1 VRTQPRCRSAACDW
15 LEGVTTSPR
24 PARPQIVLS
33 VVRTEWLTPRM
44 VRVIAGGPGFADL
57 VGNPTA
63 PLGSTDKYTKII
75 FAKPELAL
83 LPPYNLEAL
92 RESLPQEDWPVTRT
106 YTIRWIDEAAQQVA
120 IDFVVHGSADTGSA
134 DTGSAET
141 GSAEPGSAEP
151 GSEGIAGPWA
161 ASAVAGDP
169 LVLGGVGGAYAPSA
183 DADWHV
189 LAGDESA
196 LPAISSALEFMAAD
210 ARGVAHIEVE
220 DDADVQPLRAPA
232 GVRIDWILRGHDRV
246 VGTLADAVDA
256 SFDTSFDAAVAA
268 GELPADATVQVFAHG
283 ERESMKAIRAVL
295 ARRGIPRERISLSGY
310 WAYGRTE
317 DRFQAEKREPIGQI
331 EA

>member
-1 VRTQPRCRSAACDW
+1 
-15 LEGVTTSPR
+15 VTTSPR

-106 YTIRWIDEAAQQVA
+106 YTIRWIDEAAQQIA
-120 IDFVVHGSADTGSA
+120 IDFVVHGT
-134 DTGSAET
+134 
-141 GSAEPGSAEP
+141 
-151 GSEGIAGPWA
+151 EGVAGPWA

-196 LPAISSALEFMAAD
+196 LPAISSALEFMHPD

-220 DDADVQPLRAPA
+220 DDSDVQLLRAPD
-232 GVRIDWILRGHDRV
+232 GVLVNWILRGHDRR
-246 VGTLADAVDA
+246 TEALAEAVDA
-256 SFDTSFDAAVAA
+256 SLEQDGTTI
-268 GELPADATVQVFAHG
+268 PADAAVQVFAHG

-295 ARRGIPRERISLSGY
+295 ARRGVTRDRFSLSGY